1 MMNILLGSFPPSSG
15 DMKLDGKSYSPKSP
29 SDAISKGISMIHQ
42 ELCLVP
48 SMTVAENVW
57 IGRVN
62 MFSKCGIYLPH
73 LCEARTK
80 ELFDEYGIEVDPKES
95 VKNLSTAQMQMVE
108 IARAISYGSRIV
120 IMDEPTSAL
129 SDKEVMHEFS
139 KRLQAKAKIPLLVA
153 CNLERGGSGG
163 NGGLTDGTYV
173 SSPMGCAATDDPQTA
188 YELATVAC
196 REGGAGGV
204 NWTFEPIIDI
214 DMNPENPITN
224 VRTYGS
230 NPDRIIKMAKGYMKA
245 CAEHEVVTTIK
256 HFPGDGVD
264 YRDQHLMSSI
274 NSLSAE
280 EWHKTYGR
288 VYQELIDFGAPTVMC
303 AHIRQPALAR
313 EVNPDIKDE
322 DILPGSLSKE
332 LMQGVLRKQMGFNGL
347 IVTDATQMVGFTCSM
362 DRAKAVPTAIEHG
375 ADMFLFTINQK
386 EDVGYMLDGLQNG
399 LLSQE
404 RLDEAVTRILA
415 LKASIHLHDKAPV
428 PDDSALDCLRCKEHI
443 AIAERAADRSI
454 TLVKNKQPLLP
465 LDPAKTPKIKLI
477 QITNERLPESGW
489 LPEIELFKQLL
500 EKEGF
505 SVSYF
510 KDGKYPDV
518 DFSLSDFKKETDL
531 VIYFANMKVGS
542 NQTTIRITWDDF
554 LGESSPKYVHDLPYL
569 FLSFSNPYH
578 LVDVPMVKTY
588 INAYTCNEY
597 TVRAMVEKLMG
608 RSDFKGTSPVD
619 PFAGL
624 WDTKL

>member
-1 MMNILLGSFPPSSG
+1 MINLKEKPFYLDDKGCEWVKNTLAGMDDKAKVGQLFCEILWDRPGSEPES
-15 DMKLDGKSYSPKSP
+15 
-29 SDAISKGISMIHQ
+29 
-42 ELCLVP
+42 
-48 SMTVAENVW
+48 
-57 IGRVN
+57 
-62 MFSKCGIYLPH
+62 
-73 LCEARTK
+73 
-80 ELFDEYGIEVDPKES
+80 LFDFIEPGGVMYRPFPGK
-95 VKNLSTAQMQMVE
+95 K
-108 IARAISYGSRIV
+108 
-120 IMDEPTSAL
+120 
-129 SDKEVMHEFS
+129 MHEFS

-163 NGGLTDGTYV
+163 TGGLTDGTYV

>member
-1 MMNILLGSFPPSSG
+1 MINLKEKPFYLDDKGCEWVKNTLAGMDDKAKVGQLFCEILWDRPGSEPES
-15 DMKLDGKSYSPKSP
+15 
-29 SDAISKGISMIHQ
+29 
-42 ELCLVP
+42 
-48 SMTVAENVW
+48 
-57 IGRVN
+57 
-62 MFSKCGIYLPH
+62 
-73 LCEARTK
+73 
-80 ELFDEYGIEVDPKES
+80 LFDFIEPGGVMYRPFPGK
-95 VKNLSTAQMQMVE
+95 K
-108 IARAISYGSRIV
+108 
-120 IMDEPTSAL
+120 
-129 SDKEVMHEFS
+129 MHEFS

-443 AIAERAADRSI
+443 AIAKRAADRSI

-505 SVSYF
+505 TVSYF

-588 INAYTCNEY
+588 INAYTSNEY